1 MMRASELYQIAKDWR
16 EISKLRA
23 RIDSKVLEEAKRGS
37 MQIKLTC
44 PWEISD
50 ESLNTLMEE
59 YRSCGFFIEVESRE
73 AIKHM
78 TCDQY
83 WDRYITISWDQGGQ
97 E

>member
-1 MMRASELYQIAKDWR
+1 MRASELYKIAKDWR

-23 RIDSKVLEEAKRGS
+23 RIDSEAFEAAKRGS
-37 MQIKLTC
+37 LYIKITC

-50 ESLNTLMEE
+50 ESLNTLLEE
-59 YRSCGFFIEVESRE
+59 YRSCGFLIDVESRE
-73 AIKHM
+73 AIKCM

-83 WDRYITISWDQGGQ
+83 WDRYITITWDQGGQ